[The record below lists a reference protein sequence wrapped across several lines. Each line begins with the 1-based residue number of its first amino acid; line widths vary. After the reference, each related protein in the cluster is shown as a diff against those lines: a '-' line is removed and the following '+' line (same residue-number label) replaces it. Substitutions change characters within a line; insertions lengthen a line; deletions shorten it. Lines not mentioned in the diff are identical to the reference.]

1 MARDGLEPSKP
12 EGNWFTASRNCR
24 YPNAPKYVVQAST
37 LAKKFGVSDAAI
49 AKQCKKL
56 GIKKPPRGYWNDK

>member
-1 MARDGLEPSKP
+1 
-12 EGNWFTASRNCR
+12 
-24 YPNAPKYVVQAST
+24 VVQAST